1 MISHG
6 ASWVG
11 LVWVRARGNVVRL
24 FAATV
29 GVSAVCAVAFAG
41 SAAAFPAGCSQSG
54 NTVTCTYTARGETA
68 FAVPAGVNSVN
79 ATLVGAQGGNDFLSD
94 GPGGLGAQASGT
106 IPVTSGETL
115 YLEVD
120 VLGGRSGKDDT
131 GFVLAGTGGGESDV
145 RTCPVTGTCASGPTL
160 GSRLIVAGGG
170 GGIGTSGGAGGNAGT
185 TGAAGNGAPASIG
198 TQNASGGTGAT
209 TAGPGTGG
217 THIDSAGN
225 GASGDSNGGAG
236 GAGGDTLTGNGV
248 AGGGGGAGWFGG
260 GGGGAGGFDNETG
273 GGGGGGSSNAASS
286 VTGAAFSQATAGET
300 PSVTLTFSAPD
311 LTTTPN
317 PTTATLGSA
326 PQSLTDS
333 AVLSGGNNP
342 TGTITF
348 TLVGPAG
355 ATVDSEAVPVN
366 GNGTYTTP
374 IGFPLSG
381 AAAGTYQWD
390 ASYSGDANNPAVDDD
405 NDPTEQ
411 VVVSPANPT
420 LASTP
425 SPTTAT
431 LGASA
436 PTLTDSAVLSGG
448 SAPGGTI
455 TFTLLAPSGTTVD
468 TENVSVTSGNGTY
481 TTPIGFSLTGAAA
494 GTYQWNATY
503 SGDTNNNTASDDNDP
518 AEQVTVTPASPTLTT
533 TPSPTSATVGN
544 PATLTDSATLSGGS
558 APGGTITFTLLLNG
572 GATPVDTETRS
583 VSGNGTYTTPV
594 GYFLPLA
601 GSAGTYQWDATYS
614 GDSNNTSISDNND
627 PTEQVVVSPASPAL
641 TGSPSASAVTLGNA
655 TTTLTDSAVLS
666 GGVAPTGTITFTL
679 SLVGVASPVDTET
692 IPVTG
697 NGTYTTPT
705 GYNVPKTAAAVGTYQ
720 WNVSY
725 TGDADNAPQSDANDL
740 GEQVV
745 VSAGAPAASV
755 TSPASGAIYLVGQS
769 VSSNFICSEGVGGPG
784 ISTCVNQSNQASGQ
798 SVDTS
803 APGAHTFTV
812 TATSGDGQTAHST
825 VSYTVAAGPSASISS
840 PASGGVYAVG
850 QSVAT
855 TFACTDGAQGP
866 GITLCTDSNGAGG
879 GSGHLDTSTPGSHTY
894 TVTATSG
901 DGATGRE
908 SVSYT
913 VAVGPSATVTSPR
926 NGASYSLGQKVP
938 AGFSCTEGPSGP
950 GISACAGNASNGSD
964 IDTSTPGKHTFTVT
978 ATSADGQSSAKSV
991 TYTVLPNNN
1000 DVPKFKALANGTF
1013 VVTVAVPGPGR
1024 IDVLVTAWNNNLATT
1039 ARLLNPAPHRFV
1051 YARAHGSA
1059 NQARTLKITVRPNA
1073 RGRRLV
1079 AHHTYPVTLRVWISY
1094 TPRGGHQRNIGY
1106 YNVHLP

>member
-6 ASWVG
+6 AIWVG

-41 SAAAFPAGCSQSG
+41 SAAAFPTGCSQSG
-54 NTVTCTYTARGETA
+54 TTVTCTYTSGGETA
-68 FAVPAGVNSVN
+68 FVVPAGVSSVN
-79 ATLVGAQGGNDFLSD
+79 ATVVGAQGGNDFLSD
-94 GPGGLGAQASGT
+94 GAGGLGAQASGT

-120 VLGGRSGKDDT
+120 MLGGRSGKDDT
-131 GFVLAGTGGGESDV
+131 GFVLAGNGGGESDV
-145 RTCPVTGTCASGPTL
+145 RTCPITGTCASGTTL
-160 GSRLIVAGGG
+160 GSRVLVAGGG
-170 GGIGTSGGAGGNAGT
+170 GGIGTVGGAGGNAGT
-185 TGAAGNGAPASIG
+185 TGAAGNGAPASVG
-198 TQNASGGTGAT
+198 RLNASGGTGAT
-209 TAGPGTGG
+209 TGGPGTGG
-217 THIDSAGN
+217 IHIDSAGD
-225 GASGDSNGGAG
+225 GASGDSDGGAG
-236 GAGGDTLTGNGV
+236 GAGGDTLTDNGV

-260 GGGGAGGFDNETG
+260 GGGGAGSLDNETA
-273 GGGGGGSSNAASS
+273 GGGGGGSSNAAPS
-286 VTGAAFSQATAGET
+286 VTGATFSQATGGET

-317 PTTATLGSA
+317 PTTATLGTV
-326 PQSLTDS
+326 PPTLTDS
-333 AVLSGGNNP
+333 AVVSGGNSP

-348 TLVGPAG
+348 TLIAPGG
-355 ATVDSEAVPVN
+355 ATVDTESAVVN

-374 IGFPLSG
+374 TGFSHPG
-381 AAAGTYQWD
+381 EAAGTYQWD
-390 ASYSGDANNPAVDDD
+390 ASYSGDSNNPEVDDN
-405 NDPTEQ
+405 NDSGEQ
-411 VVVSPANPT
+411 VVVSAANPT
-420 LASTP
+420 LATTP
-425 SPTTAT
+425 NPASAT
-431 LGASA
+431 LGAGA
-436 PTLTDSAVLSGG
+436 TLKDSAVLSGG

-455 TFTLLAPSGTTVD
+455 TFTLVAPSGTTVD
-468 TENVSVTSGNGTY
+468 TEPVPVSGNGTY
-481 TTPIGFSLTGAAA
+481 TTPNGLSLVGAAA
-494 GTYQWNATY
+494 GMYQWDATY
-503 SGDTNNNTASDDNDP
+503 SGDSNNNMAADDNDP
-518 AEQVTVTPASPTLTT
+518 AEQVTVTPANPTLTT
-533 TPSPTSATVGN
+533 TPSPASATVGT
-544 PATLTDSATLSGGS
+544 PTTLKDSATLSGGS
-558 APGGTITFTLLLNG
+558 APGGTITFTLFFNG

-583 VSGNGTYTTPV
+583 VSGNGTYTTPA

-614 GDSNNTSISDNND
+614 GDSNNTLVSDNND
-627 PTEQVVVSPASPAL
+627 PAEQAVVSAAIPAL
-641 TGSPSASAVTLGNA
+641 SGSPSAAAVTLGNA

-666 GGVAPTGTITFTL
+666 GGVAPTGTITFSL
-679 SLVGVASPVDTET
+679 SLPRVGAPVDTET
-692 IPVTG
+692 VPVTG

-725 TGDADNAPQSDANDL
+725 TGDADNAPQSDANDP

-803 APGAHTFTV
+803 APGAHTFTI

-825 VSYTVAAGPSASISS
+825 VSYIVAAGPSASISS
-840 PASGGVYAVG
+840 PASGGVYTVG

-855 TFACTDGAQGP
+855 TFACADGAQGP

-879 GSGHLDTSTPGSHTY
+879 GTGHLDTSTPGSHTY

-913 VAVGPSATVTSPR
+913 VAVGPSATITSPR

-938 AGFSCTEGPSGP
+938 AGFTCTEGPSGP

-964 IDTSTPGKHTFTVT
+964 IDTSTLGKHTFTVT
-978 ATSADGQSSAKSV
+978 ATSADGQSSARSV

-1024 IDVLVTAWNNNLATT
+1024 IDVLVTAWNNNLATAAT
-1039 ARLLNPAPHRFV
+1039 LLNPAPHRFV
-1051 YARAHGSA
+1051 YARAYGSA
-1059 NQARTLKITVRPNA
+1059 TRARTLKITVRPNA

>member
-1 MISHG
+1 MC
-6 ASWVG
+6 
-11 LVWVRARGNVVRL
+11 
-24 FAATV
+24 AATAGALV
-29 GVSAVCAVAFAG
+29 VCAVAFAG
-41 SAAAFPAGCSQSG
+41 PAAAFPAGCTQSG
-54 NTVTCTYTARGETA
+54 TTVTCTYTSGGETA
-68 FAVPAGVNSVN
+68 FTVPAGVNSVT
-79 ATLVGAQGGNDFLSD
+79 ATVVGQQGGSD
-94 GPGGLGAQASGT
+94 YGGGSAGALGAVASGT
-106 IPVTSGETL
+106 IGSTPGESL
-115 YLEVD
+115 YLEVA
-120 VLGGRSGKDDT
+120 VLGGRGGEGNN
-131 GFVLAGTGGGESDV
+131 GFPLAGYGGGESDV
-145 RTCPVTGTCASGPTL
+145 RTCSATGTCTSGTTL
-160 GSRLIVAGGG
+160 GSRLLVAGGG
-170 GGIGTSGGAGGNAGT
+170 GGRGEFGGAGGNAGT
-185 TGAAGNGAPASIG
+185 TGAGGNGGDGSFSTTA
-198 TQNASGGTGAT
+198 GGGGGAT
-209 TAGPGTGG
+209 TTAPGTAGAGADGG
-217 THIDSAGN
+217 SS
-225 GASGDSNGGAG
+225 GADGAAAGGAG
-236 GAGGDTLTGNGV
+236 GAGGGSNALNGTP
-248 AGGGGGAGWFGG
+248 GGGGGAGWFGG
-260 GGGGAGGFDNETG
+260 GGGGGQMDTNQAG
-273 GGGGGGSSNAASS
+273 GGGGGGSSDADPS
-286 VTGAAFSQATAGET
+286 VSNPSFSQATAGET

-317 PTTATLGSA
+317 PTTATLGTMA
-326 PQSLTDS
+326 PTLMDS
-333 AVLSGGNNP
+333 AVLSGGINP

-348 TLVGPAG
+348 TLVGPG
-355 ATVDSEAVPVN
+355 DTTVHTETVPVA
-366 GNGTYTTP
+366 GNGTYSTP
-374 IGFPLSG
+374 NGFLLTG

-390 ASYSGDANNPAVDDD
+390 ASYSGDSNNPEVDDN
-405 NDPTEQ
+405 NDPGEQ
-411 VVVSPANPT
+411 VVVSPASPT

-448 SAPGGTI
+448 SAPTGTI
-455 TFTLLAPSGTTVD
+455 TFTLLAPSGATVD
-468 TENVSVTSGNGTY
+468 TETASVSRGNGTY
-481 TTPIGFSLTGAAA
+481 TTPTGFSLTGAAA
-494 GTYQWNATY
+494 GMYQWDATY
-503 SGDTNNNTASDDNDP
+503 SGDSNNNTASDDNDP

-533 TPSPTSATVGN
+533 TPSPSSATVGT
-544 PATLTDSATLSGGS
+544 ATTLTDSATLSGGS
-558 APGGTITFTLLLNG
+558 APGGTITFTLFMNG

-594 GYFLPLA
+594 GYVLPLA

-614 GDSNNTSISDNND
+614 GDPNNTLVSDNND
-627 PTEQVVVSPASPAL
+627 PAEQVVVSPASPAL
-641 TGSPSASAVTLGNA
+641 TGSPSAAAATLGNA

-692 IPVTG
+692 VPVTG

-725 TGDADNAPQSDANDL
+725 TGDADNAPQSDANDP

-755 TSPASGAIYLVGQS
+755 TSPTSGAIYLVGQS

-803 APGAHTFTV
+803 APGVHTFTV
-812 TATSGDGQTAHST
+812 TATSGDRQTAHST
-825 VSYTVAAGPSASISS
+825 VSYIVASGPSASISS

-855 TFACTDGAQGP
+855 SFVCADGAQGP

-901 DGATGRE
+901 DGGAG
-908 SVSYT
+908 SASLSYT
-913 VAVGPSATVTSPR
+913 VAGAPAAMITSPR
-926 NGASYSLGQKVP
+926 NGAGYSLGQKVP

-950 GISACAGNASNGSD
+950 GISACAGNTSNGSD
-964 IDTSTPGKHTFTVT
+964 VDTSTPGKHTFTVT
-978 ATSADGQSSAKSV
+978 ATSADGQSSARLV

-1000 DVPKFKALANGTF
+1000 EVPKFKALANGTF
-1013 VVTVAVPGPGR
+1013 VVTVEVPGPGR
-1024 IDVLVTAWNNNLATT
+1024 IDVLVTAWNSNLATT

-1051 YARAHGSA
+1051 YGRAHGNA
-1059 NQARTLKITVRPNA
+1059 NRARTLKITVRPNA

-1094 TPRGGHQRNIGY
+1094 TPRGGHQRNVGY